1 MGDSPPS
8 EARSNCSTPSCNAPA
23 WLGVF
28 FVTHFISKRH
38 DMPWPNHCSAWLV
51 LAGQWQW
58 NQRRMRRLSGW
69 ILASSSAKLS
79 LQPRSK
85 MSVEPGMTKRKKLD
99 LQGFGHPLFLYN
111 LGKVSMYHL
120 DIFRLSVGCGP
131 FCIPWSMC
139 DILWIESGLCT
150 MRPGCYCEHTTQ
162 DWLACLWAGM

>member
-1 MGDSPPS
+1 MPWQGVIHHHQTVFTTKPYGVETHCDVLQEVMGDSPPS

-38 DMPWPNHCSAWLV
+38 DMPRPNHCSAWLV

-99 LQGFGHPLFLYN
+99 LQGFGHSSFSLQSRK
-111 LGKVSMYHL
+111 GKHVPFGHL
-120 DIFRLSVGCGP
+120 
-131 FCIPWSMC
+131 
-139 DILWIESGLCT
+139 
-150 MRPGCYCEHTTQ
+150 
-162 DWLACLWAGM
+162 